1 MTTLHDRRFYFVTGK
16 GGVGKTTVA
25 SALALSLAARG
36 KRVLICAC
44 NAKERFSSLFG
55 APPLGHDVVAVAE
68 NVWAANIDP
77 ARAMEEYGL
86 MILRSRTVYRAVFD
100 NRYVRS
106 FFRATPG
113 LYEWAMLGKAWFHAV
128 EPSPDGAP
136 PYDAVILDAPATGHG
151 LDMLRVPKVIVDV
164 VPPGILRRDA
174 ERAWE
179 MFRDERQ
186 TGVVIVTLPED
197 MPVNETLELSQ
208 ALTSELGLHVSE
220 VVVNGMI
227 PPLFSAPERAS
238 LLAPRDVT
246 EGTPGGVA
254 VAAGAR
260 RALRERIQAEA
271 IARLGRELSAP
282 KTYVPLYFG
291 GVNGLGE
298 VREIA
303 RRFA

>member
-1 MTTLHDRRFYFVTGK
+1 MTTLLDRRFHFVTGK
-16 GGVGKTTVA
+16 GGVGKTTIT
-25 SALALSLAARG
+25 SALALSLAARD
-36 KRVLICAC
+36 KRVLICGC
-44 NAKERFSSLFG
+44 NAKERFSALFE
-55 APPLGHDVVAVAE
+55 APPLGHDVTLVAE
-68 NVWAANIDP
+68 NVWATNIDP
-77 ARAMEEYGL
+77 GRAMEEYGQ
-86 MILRSRTVYRAVFD
+86 MILKSRTVSRAVFD

-128 EPSPDGAP
+128 EPSPDGTP
-136 PYDAVILDAPATGHG
+136 PFDAVIVDAPATGHG

-197 MPVNETLELSQ
+197 MPVNETLELSE
-208 ALTSELGLHVSE
+208 AMTGELGLHVSN

-238 LLAPRDVT
+238 LLAPRALDERT
-246 EGTPGGVA
+246 RGGVA

-260 RALRERIQAEA
+260 RALRETIQAEA
-271 IARLGRELSAP
+271 LAKLGKHLSSP
-282 KTYVPLYFG
+282 KVYVPLYFG
-291 GVNGLGE
+291 GVNGLAE

-303 RRFA
+303 RRLS

>member
-16 GGVGKTTVA
+16 GGVGKTTVT
-25 SALALSLAARG
+25 SALALSLAARQR
-36 KRVLICAC
+36 RVLICAC
-44 NAKERFSSLFG
+44 NAKERFSSLFE
-55 APPLGHDVVAVAE
+55 APPLGHDVTPVAE
-68 NVWAANIDP
+68 NVWATNIDP
-77 ARAMEEYGL
+77 GRAMEEYGL
-86 MILRSRTVYRAVFD
+86 MILKSRTVYRTVFD

-128 EPSPDGAP
+128 EPSPDGTP

-174 ERAWE
+174 ERAWN

-208 ALTSELGLHVSE
+208 AMTGELGLHVSE
-220 VVVNGMI
+220 VVVNGML
-227 PPLFSAPERAS
+227 PPLFSAGERAALVS
-238 LLAPRDVT
+238 PHALDER
-246 EGTPGGVA
+246 TPGGVA

-260 RALRERIQAEA
+260 RALRETIQAEA
-271 IARLGRELSAP
+271 LARLARQLAAP
-282 KTYVPLYFG
+282 KVYVPLYFG
-291 GVNGLGE
+291 GVNGVAG
-298 VREIA
+298 VREIS